1 MLETQARNA
10 EARSRRCQ
18 ALTHFEIADNRWRC
32 CLRDWISL
40 KFSKISFSL
49 HCATKRVHVPKPVAS
64 SRCISRLTHLLTPKT
79 RRSFNLCASRNLK
92 ERPDQVVKPTAN
104 RRRNNRNRHRRRHRR
119 KITRMIQV
127 WKARDLCRLSHRLRT
142 LLAVCCCLIRERF
155 HTSRLRPCSTHVRKP
170 LAHNR

>member
-10 EARSRRCQ
+10 RPRSRLRQ
-18 ALTHFEIADNRWRC
+18 ALTHFEIADKRWRC
-32 CLRDWISL
+32 CLSDWISL

-104 RRRNNRNRHRRRHRR
+104 RLRNNLNRHRRRHLR
-119 KITRMIQV
+119 KMTRMIQV

-170 LAHNR
+170 LAHN